1 MVRIMGGT
9 KKMIII
15 IVCAALLVVIGT
27 HFLIT
32 NDLKK
37 QLRNREKALADTREI
52 YENNR
57 KTLTNNYSKLTN
69 DFDALYKQNIL
80 NKSVADR
87 MFMENGELR
96 LDVEKLM
103 SNLELLKTDL
113 KKSANFLKEFNE
125 INLPLGS

>member
-1 MVRIMGGT
+1 MGGT